1 MRTEL
6 TCALILFVVPL
17 FAVVTLALSL
27 LSSSTNAAD
36 PIIAGSVW

>member
-1 MRTEL
+1 MRTQL

-17 FAVVTLALSL
+17 LAVVTLALSL
-27 LSSSTNAAD
+27 PNSSTNAVD